1 MVEIQNALYR
11 MELLITYK
19 KPKNCCLI
27 PIHNIVWLCAGVWS
41 AGLSFFF
48 HVHSNSVRT
57 PDYYSWSRM
66 KHLGATVFK
75 WESQDMVGQM
85 DKWLNM
91 PAKRIYCKKY
101 VLQGN
106 FFTSLYTKYKARKD
120 EMNIFSN
127 ASEVDWWWE
136 HFCRRLSI
144 QSHISSSSI

>member
-1 MVEIQNALYR
+1 MVVCCSMICWSF
-11 MELLITYK
+11 LL
-19 KPKNCCLI
+19 
-27 PIHNIVWLCAGVWS
+27 
-41 AGLSFFF
+41 F
-48 HVHSNSVRT
+48 HVYSNSVRT

-106 FFTSLYTKYKARKD
+106 FFTSLYTKYKARKTKW
-120 EMNIFSN
+120 IFSQMPQ
-127 ASEVDWWWE
+127 
-136 HFCRRLSI
+136 RLIGDESTSAGDCQYSLI
-144 QSHISSSSI
+144 FPLLPYNTWLLVYLVKGELLISTLL